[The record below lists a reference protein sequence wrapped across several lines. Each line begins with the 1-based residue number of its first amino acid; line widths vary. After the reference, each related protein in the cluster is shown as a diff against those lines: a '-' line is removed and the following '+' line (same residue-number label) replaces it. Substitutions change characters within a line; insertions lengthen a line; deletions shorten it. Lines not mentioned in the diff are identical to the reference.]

1 MTFFLNPKNLIIIV
15 LALLIAAISGLYLWQ
30 RGAIKEKEI
39 TITKQ
44 AGDILA
50 LQVAKKDLEGQ
61 VTDYKANIATMK
73 KTQVQQQQITTDT
86 AGLMIQAA
94 KIETNVLLEAEDE
107 KIISDATYY
116 FNHGVLRTTGSSDS
130 KTSGE
135 VLPAANA
142 AGTDRPHWTIR
153 QIIENYLIVIDYVL
167 KLEKTVQCYETISD

>member
-1 MTFFLNPKNLIIIV
+1 MALTALIVIIG
-15 LALLIAAISGLYLWQ
+15 GLYLWQ

-94 KIETNVLLEAEDE
+94 KIETKVLLEAEDE

-116 FNHGVLRTTGSSDS
+116 FNHGMLRTTGSSDS

-135 VLPAANA
+135 VLPASDAS
-142 AGTDRPHWTIR
+142 GSDRPHWTIR
-153 QIIENYLIVIDYVL
+153 QIIENYLIVIDYIL
-167 KLEKTVQCYETISD
+167 KLEKTVQCYETVSD